1 MTPKTNNYEHL
12 ANTMITALKKRG
24 FEAVYTATKEEAL
37 EKAMGYVAKGST
49 VASGGSITLA
59 EIGFNEAV
67 KSADCTFL
75 DRFAAKTNA
84 ERDEIFSKISICDYY
99 FMSTNAITVDGQL
112 VNIDGTGNRV
122 ASLIHGPKNVI
133 IVAGMNKVCPDV
145 ESAYKR
151 VKLSA
156 APPNTVRLNKKT
168 PCAATGQCGDCLSPD
183 CICTHTVI
191 TRRSNIPNR
200 IKIILVGEELGY

>member
-1 MTPKTNNYEHL
+1 MTPKTTNYEHL
-12 ANTMITALKKRG
+12 ANTMIAALEKRG
-24 FEAVYTATKEEAL
+24 FEAAYVPDKEAAL
-37 EKAMGYVAKGST
+37 SKAMSYITKGST
-49 VASGGSITLA
+49 VASGGSMTLA

-67 KSADCTFL
+67 KACDCTYL
-75 DRFAAKTNA
+75 DRFAAKTDA
-84 ERDEIFSKISICDYY
+84 ERDDVFSKIAICDYY

-112 VNIDGTGNRV
+112 VNIDGTGNRI

-133 IVAGMNKVCPDV
+133 IVTGMNKVCPDV
-145 ESAYKR
+145 ESAYQR

-168 PCAATGQCGDCLSPD
+168 PCAATGKCGDCLSPD

-191 TRRSNIPNR
+191 TRRSNIPHR

>member
-1 MTPKTNNYEHL
+1 MTPKQQYYETL
-12 ANTMITALKKRG
+12 ANSTIAALHKRG
-24 FEAVYTATKEEAL
+24 FEASYVPDKQAAL
-37 EKAMGYVAKGST
+37 HKAMSYLKKGCT
-49 VASGGSITLA
+49 AAAGGSMTLA

-67 KSADCTFL
+67 KTADCLFL
-75 DRFAAKTNA
+75 DRFAAKTDA
-84 ERDEIFSKISICDYY
+84 ERDEIFSKIAVCDYY
-99 FMSTNAITVDGQL
+99 FMSTNALTADGQL
-112 VNIDGTGNRV
+112 VNIDGLGNRV
-122 ASLIHGPKNVI
+122 ASLIHGPKNVV
-133 IVAGMNKVCPDV
+133 IVAGMNKVCTDV

-156 APPNTVRLNKKT
+156 APPNTARLNKNT
-168 PCAATGQCGDCLSPD
+168 PCALTGKCSDCLSPD

>member
-1 MTPKTNNYEHL
+1 MTPKQQYYETL
-12 ANTMITALKKRG
+12 ANNMIPSLQKRG
-24 FEAVYTATKEEAL
+24 FEASYAANKTEAL
-37 EKAMGYVAKGST
+37 DKAMAYLTDGCT
-49 VASGGSITLA
+49 VACGGSMTLG

-67 KSADCTFL
+67 RKAECTFL
-75 DRFAAKTNA
+75 DRFSAKTDA
-84 ERDEIFSKISICDYY
+84 ERDEIFSKIAICDYY

-112 VNIDGTGNRV
+112 VNIDGNGNRL

-133 IVAGMNKVCPDV
+133 IIAGMNKVCADV
-145 ESAYKR
+145 ESAYQR

-168 PCAATGQCGDCLSPD
+168 PCAVTGKCGDCLSSD

>member
-1 MTPKTNNYEHL
+1 MTPKTTNYEHL
-12 ANTMITALKKRG
+12 AHTMITALERRG

-37 EKAMGYVAKGST
+37 KKAMGYITEGST
-49 VASGGSITLA
+49 VACGGSMTLA

-67 KSADCTFL
+67 KKADCTFL
-75 DRFAAKTNA
+75 DRFAAKTAA

-112 VNIDGTGNRV
+112 VNIDGTGNRI

-133 IVAGMNKVCPDV
+133 IVTGMNKVCPDV
-145 ESAYKR
+145 ESAYQR

-168 PCAATGQCGDCLSPD
+168 PCAATGKCGDCLSPD
-183 CICTHTVI
+183 CVCTHTVI

>member
-1 MTPKTNNYEHL
+1 MTPKQQYYANL
-12 ANTMITALKKRG
+12 ANTMIPALQKRG
-24 FEAVYTATKEEAL
+24 FEASFATDRKEAL
-37 EKAMGYVAKGST
+37 EKAMSYLTEGCT
-49 VASGGSITLA
+49 VASGGSITLG
-59 EIGFNEAV
+59 EIGFNEAI
-67 KSADCTFL
+67 KSSNYIFL
-75 DRFAAKTNA
+75 DRFAAKTDS
-84 ERDEIFSKISICDYY
+84 ERDEIFSKIAICDYY

-112 VNIDGTGNRV
+112 VNIDGNGNRV

-133 IVAGMNKVCPDV
+133 IVTGMNKVCTDV
-145 ESAYKR
+145 EEAYQR

-168 PCAATGQCGDCLSPD
+168 PCAMTGKCGDCLSPD

-191 TRRSNIPNR
+191 TRRSNIPGR